1 MVVDLGEVEIMENIT
16 MDQRLQLKSALLD
29 SGLELMD
36 DKKSMLIEKLKKY
49 NHSNGSS
56 LDRKYKI
63 NFSDY
68 LSQQLNHD
76 YTYLQLIFRSSRYY
90 NEQFI
95 ISHKTERIK
104 ELIIY
109 GELNITEIAWKMN
122 YSSVAHLSSQFKSYW
137 IISIT
142 F

>member
-1 MVVDLGEVEIMENIT
+1 
-16 MDQRLQLKSALLD
+16 
-29 SGLELMD
+29 MD
-36 DKKSMLIEKLKKY
+36 DKKSMLIEKNQKC

-63 NFSDY
+63 NF
-68 LSQQLNHD
+68 
-76 YTYLQLIFRSSRYY
+76 LIIWVNNWIMITPISNLFSVQGTTR
-90 NEQFI
+90 QFI

-104 ELIIY
+104 NWLFMVNEH
-109 GELNITEIAWKMN
+109 WKCLEMN

-142 F
+142 LQLKDKTKSNRGNGLKNSLIFLWKSKNH